1 MARQL
6 ARRRSGP
13 VDPEDGYQP
22 EDDYE
27 EEDRRAVARRRRP
40 SWADEVE
47 DEAPTTRSRR
57 RPRDEDVDD
66 VPSKSQRRRRAAV
79 EDDDD
84 DDAPR
89 GRRSAPPARRGGRG
103 AEPEAKRSASKGGGW
118 DTLKDERAKK
128 SSGNRLA
135 PKDKEVLIHF
145 MEEEPFAVYQQ
156 HWVGQRSY
164 SCPGEKCP
172 LCEQGYDTR
181 TLALFNV
188 VDMQTANSL
197 YWEAGPNAAKKII
210 EASERKQ
217 SSPINRDDLYFAINR
232 TKQSN
237 GFFDFTIAPVKERD
251 LVDDW
256 EMDPLTEE
264 ELAEAEDKL
273 FDDSVIKY
281 DSPRDLRAVAEGADD
296 E

>member
-6 ARRRSGP
+6 ARRRSAP
-13 VDPEDGYQP
+13 P
-22 EDDYE
+22 EDDYGYDDDIEPE
-27 EEDRRAVARRRRP
+27 EQPTRRRSFRSAEDEDLDEPVAPRRSRRRVQDEVEEPEESSRRRRP
-40 SWADEVE
+40 SRRDEE
-47 DEAPTTRSRR
+47 DDEAP
-57 RPRDEDVDD
+57 
-66 VPSKSQRRRRAAV
+66 RRAK
-79 EDDDD
+79 
-84 DDAPR
+84 
-89 GRRSAPPARRGGRG
+89 RRSARD
-103 AEPEAKRSASKGGGW
+103 EPEAKRSASKGAGW

-128 SSGNRLA
+128 SNGNRLA
-135 PKDKEVLIHF
+135 PKDKEVIIHF

-156 HWVGQRSY
+156 HWVGNRSY

-172 LCEQGYDTR
+172 LCDQGYDTR

-188 VDMQTANSL
+188 VDMKTAASL

-237 GFFDFTIAPVKERD
+237 GFFDFSVAPVKERD

-256 EMDPLTEE
+256 EMEPLTEE
-264 ELAEAEDKL
+264 ELAEAEEHLYDE
-273 FDDSVIKY
+273 SVIKY
-281 DSPRDLRAVAEGADD
+281 DSPRDLRAVADGDDD